1 MIRRDYL
8 QTVGG
13 YDESYHCQD
22 GWDLWVKLIKNYG
35 VTNIN
40 LPLFFYRQHDN
51 NLTKNNSKILDTRAK
66 ILKKMR
72 KFQSL
77 LKIALQ

>member
-8 QTVGG
+8 QTIGG

-40 LPLFFYRQHDN
+40 LPLFFFTGN
-51 NLTKNNSKILDTRAK
+51 MTVT
-66 ILKKMR
+66 
-72 KFQSL
+72 
-77 LKIALQ
+77 